1 VDLQNGAVD
10 TTGVALRNE
19 PGSDRSRRYPLL
31 DAAFLDDPY
40 PSYRQLREHD
50 PVYMDRRFLGWI
62 ISRYDDVQA
71 VLRDPTV
78 SSRRPLADEPI
89 PRSLE
94 PIADELRELR
104 RFQAH
109 WLLYLDPP
117 DHTRLR
123 ALLGTAFTPE
133 RAEHLRPRIQDLV
146 DELLTD
152 APAGELDVM
161 RDLAR
166 PLPVLVIAE
175 LLGLPAE
182 DRGLF
187 RAWSDHIAGGMLLQ
201 GGPDAV
207 ARLRAAH
214 HCQLELIAYFREL
227 IGRRQQEPRDDLLS
241 ALLAAQGAGA
251 IASSDELLA
260 TCVLLLFAGHE
271 TTTNLIG
278 NGVLAL
284 LEHPDQLERLRRDPE
299 LLPTAVE
306 ELLRFDSPVQATG
319 RRATREMRLGNQV
332 IGPNEFLIVLLGS
345 ANRDPERFERPDAL
359 DVGRLANRHLAF
371 AQGPHF
377 CLGAPLAR
385 LEGQLAIG
393 ALAQRL
399 HGLRLA
405 GETRRRRHFY
415 LRGLDELPV
424 AFQSS

>member
-1 VDLQNGAVD
+1 VDRTSLAP
-10 TTGVALRNE
+10 RNE

-40 PSYRQLREHD
+40 PTYRELREHD
-50 PVYMDRRFLGWI
+50 PVYRDRRLMGWI
-62 ISRYDDVQA
+62 VSRYDDVQA
-71 VLRDPTV
+71 VLRDSSV
-78 SSRRPLADEPI
+78 SSQRPLADEPI

-123 ALLGTAFTPE
+123 GLLATAFTPE
-133 RAEHLRPRIQDLV
+133 RAARLRPRIQDLI
-146 DELLTD
+146 DQLLTD
-152 APAGELDVM
+152 TPSGELEVM

-187 RAWSDHIAGGMLLQ
+187 RGWSDGIAGGMLLQ

-207 ARLRAAH
+207 ARLREAH

-227 IGRRQQEPRDDLLS
+227 IRRRQREPRDDMLS
-241 ALLAAQGAGA
+241 ALLAAQGTGA
-251 IASSDELLA
+251 IVSLDELLA

-299 LLPTAVE
+299 LLSSAVE

-319 RRATREMRLGNQV
+319 RRATGELRLGNQV

-345 ANRDPERFERPDAL
+345 ANRDSERFEGPDAL
-359 DVGRLANRHLAF
+359 DVGRAANRHLAF

-393 ALAQRL
+393 ALVQRL
-399 HGLRLA
+399 PGLRLA
-405 GETRRRRHFY
+405 AEPRRRRHFY

-424 AFQSS
+424 AFEGV

>member
-1 VDLQNGAVD
+1 MAPRDGS
-10 TTGVALRNE
+10 
-19 PGSDRSRRYPLL
+19 GSDRSRRYTLL

-40 PSYRQLREHD
+40 PTYRQLREHD
-50 PVYMDRRFLGWI
+50 PVYRDRRFLGWI
-62 ISRYDDVQA
+62 VSRYEDVQA
-71 VLRDPTV
+71 VLRDPMV
-78 SSRRPLADEPI
+78 YSRRPLAEEPI

-94 PIADELRELR
+94 LIADELRELR

-117 DHTRLR
+117 AHTRLR
-123 ALLGTAFTPE
+123 GLLATAFTPE
-133 RAEHLRPRIQDLV
+133 RAEHLRPRIQDLI
-146 DELLTD
+146 DQLLTGT
-152 APAGELDVM
+152 PAGELEVM

-187 RAWSDHIAGGMLLQ
+187 RAWSDGIAGGMLLQ

-207 ARLRAAH
+207 ARLREAH
-214 HCQLELIAYFREL
+214 DCQLELIAYFREL
-227 IGRRQQEPRDDLLS
+227 IGRRQREPADDLLS
-241 ALLAAQGAGA
+241 ALLAAQRAGA
-251 IASSDELLA
+251 SASSDELLA

-278 NGVLAL
+278 NGILAL

-299 LLPTAVE
+299 LLPTAVD

-319 RRATREMRLGNQV
+319 RRTTGEVRLGNQV
-332 IGPNEFLIVLLGS
+332 IGPNEFVIVLPGS

-359 DVGRLANRHLAF
+359 DVGRAANRHLAF
-371 AQGPHF
+371 AQGLHF

-393 ALAQRL
+393 ALVQRL
-399 HGLRLA
+399 PGLRLA
-405 GETRRRRHFY
+405 AEPRRRRHFY
-415 LRGLDELPV
+415 LRGLEELPV
-424 AFQSS
+424 AFDNQYSPA

>member
-1 VDLQNGAVD
+1 
-10 TTGVALRNE
+10 
-19 PGSDRSRRYPLL
+19 
-31 DAAFLDDPY
+31 
-40 PSYRQLREHD
+40 
-50 PVYMDRRFLGWI
+50 
-62 ISRYDDVQA
+62 VQTI
-71 VLRDPTV
+71 LRDPTV

-104 RFQAH
+104 RFQAY

-117 DHTRLR
+117 DHIRLR
-123 ALLGTAFTPE
+123 GLLASAFTPE
-133 RAEHLRPRIQDLV
+133 RAEHLRPRIQDLI
-146 DELLTD
+146 DQLLTD
-152 APAGELDVM
+152 TPSGELEIM

-187 RAWSDHIAGGMLLQ
+187 RAWSDGIAGGMLLQ

-207 ARLRAAH
+207 ARLREAH
-214 HCQLELIAYFREL
+214 HCQRELIAYLREL
-227 IGRRQQEPRDDLLS
+227 IGRHQREPRDDLLS

-284 LEHPDQLERLRRDPE
+284 LEHPEQLERLRREAE

-319 RRATREMRLGNQV
+319 RRTTSEVRLGDEV

-345 ANRDPERFERPDAL
+345 ANRDSERFERPDAL
-359 DVGRLANRHLAF
+359 DVGRPANRHLAF

-393 ALAQRL
+393 ACVQRL
-399 HGLRLA
+399 PGMHLA
-405 GETRRRRHFY
+405 AEPRRRRHFY
-415 LRGLDELPV
+415 LRGLDELRV
-424 AFQSS
+424 AFDGG